1 MTATVY
7 TWFQNR
13 AELAF
18 QEAQSAVNIRQANMY
33 LAESDKWQER
43 AGVLTVDEAG
53 KLWDEVPL
61 WRIIQDCDNRIKQL
75 QRV

>member
-1 MTATVY
+1 MTTY

-33 LAESDKWQER
+33 LAESDKWTER
-43 AGVLTVDEAG
+43 AGVLTVEEAG
-53 KLWDEVPL
+53 KLWDEVEL
-61 WRIIQDCDNRIKQL
+61 WRVIEECDKRLKEGR
-75 QRV
+75 RVTA